1 MWNDI
6 QTPIIKLTR
15 QTLKCTLFQVNG
27 SIYLPTAFDV
37 PPNRLI
43 EALANYLK
51 RLPQIQPPQWAMYTK
66 TGSHVQR
73 PPHAKDWWY
82 VRAASL
88 LRKLYFHGPMGL
100 SDLRTSY
107 GGRKESGFGLAHQRR
122 AGSSSIRKILTQLQ
136 AVGLVKK
143 TAKGRILT
151 PEGIRLCDRISSE
164 LLKEI
169 AKQNSDISKLIV

>member
-1 MWNDI
+1 MWETI
-6 QTPIIKLTR
+6 QTSIIKLTR
-15 QTLKCTLFQVNG
+15 QTLKRALFHDDG

-43 EALANYLK
+43 EALANHLK
-51 RLPQIQPPQWAMYTK
+51 RLPQVQPPTWAMYTK

-73 PPHAKDWWY
+73 PPQIKDWWY
-82 VRAASL
+82 IRAASL
-88 LRKLYFHGPMGL
+88 LRKLYFHDPIGL

-107 GGRKESGFGLAHQRR
+107 GGRKESGFGLAHQRQ
-122 AGSSSIRKILTQLQ
+122 AGSSSIRKILAQLQ

-143 TAKGRILT
+143 TTKGRILT
-151 PEGIRLCDRISSE
+151 PEGVRLCDRLSSE

-169 AKQNSDISKLIV
+169 TKQNPDISKVIA